1 MLAASPSTKPGQR
14 IWLKPRIPLRR
25 RPFTRSTTPL
35 LLPLST
41 CLCKPGWSPGPTTVT
56 RCLAAV
62 VCPSAHGIIPRA
74 TWSIS
79 MPPRLLSCR
88 RRKPAEEIGGDGR
101 STAEEI
107 GGDGR
112 STAEEIGGDEEV
124 DSGGDRGETKK
135 FIFFSSSHDVA
146 AKLASVPVSIRR
158 VFHVD
163 AHWTSIL
170 PCQQLGVDLINFFK
184 GWGRSRGFR
193 RLG

>member
-25 RPFTRSTTPL
+25 RPFTWSTTPL

-79 MPPRLLSCR
+79 MPPRLLRCR
-88 RRKPAEEIGGDGR
+88 RREPAEEIGGNGR

-112 STAEEIGGDEEV
+112 STAEEMGGDGRSTAEEIGGDGWSTAEEIGA
-124 DSGGDRGETKK
+124 DENK
-135 FIFFSSSHDVA
+135 FFSSSDDVA
-146 AKLASVPVSIRR
+146 AKVASVPVSLRP
-158 VFHVD
+158 VLHVD

-170 PCQQLGVDLINFFK
+170 PCQQLG
-184 GWGRSRGFR
+184 
-193 RLG
+193 